1 MHIKYLFPALVKRDS
16 CQFREQAKARF
27 RGRPVPI
34 SPDKRACRQGQL
46 SIDAKSPLRELY
58 G

>member
-34 SPDKRACRQGQL
+34 SPDKRASIL
-46 SIDAKSPLRELY
+46 SSVLPL
-58 G
+58 GADS